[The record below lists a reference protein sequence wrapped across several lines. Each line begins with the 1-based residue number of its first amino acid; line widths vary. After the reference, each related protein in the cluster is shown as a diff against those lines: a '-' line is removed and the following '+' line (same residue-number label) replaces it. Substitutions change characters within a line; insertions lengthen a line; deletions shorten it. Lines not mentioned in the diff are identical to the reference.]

1 MGSIP
6 MIESLIYLLIWIC
19 VLGLIYWLEVIINA
33 VPLPDPVKTV
43 VRIVVMV
50 ILCLI
55 VIYMLIGFLPPLHG
69 FYPRRVP

>member
-1 MGSIP
+1 

-19 VLGLIYWLEVIINA
+19 VLGLIYWLAQVIINA

-43 VRIVVMV
+43 VRIVAMV
-50 ILCLI
+50 ILCLILI